1 MSSGV
6 AVGVSI
12 SVVWVDV
19 SINAL
24 IGARQRPNRMP
35 ASMAL
40 ASAEGIAATARP
52 NVLINPAATINRPAT
67 RNAPVAAAN
76 PPAGAP
82 VAASSAAPGRDHAP
96 EISIRNHKLDTMPA
110 SPIAI
115 ESIIKPDAACAS
127 LAPTAVKPLSTTA
140 KELAK
145 PTKAVTTPA
154 PMGTASDDLDMQRP
168 GSGERE
174 SVGAS
179 LARPRR
185 RGETDL
191 ASSKG
196 FPCISAESRP
206 DAHATSRVDSA

>member
-1 MSSGV
+1 MTSVV

-12 SVVWVDV
+12 KVVFVDV
-19 SINAL
+19 SISAL
-24 IGARQRPNRMP
+24 IGARQSPNRMP

-52 NVLINPAATINRPAT
+52 KGLTNPAVTIKRPAT

-76 PPAGAP
+76 PPGAAP
-82 VAASSAAPGRDHAP
+82 VAASSAAPGSDQAP
-96 EISIRNHKLDTMPA
+96 EIGIRNQRLNTMPA

-115 ESIIKPDAACAS
+115 ESIIRPDAACAS

-154 PMGTASDDLDMQRP
+154 PIGTARDALDIQRL
-168 GSGERE
+168 GSGR
-174 SVGAS
+174 SGKSSRS
-179 LARPRR
+179 LARARR

-191 ASSKG
+191 ASSQG
-196 FPCISAESRP
+196 FPCISKLCALDR
-206 DAHATSRVDSA
+206 